1 MLGTT
6 LGLPSTVWR
15 VLATCHAMRN
25 VAEYEGVLDV
35 DDRLVLSLIEAAT
48 SVEAAVLKLSNR

>member
-1 MLGTT
+1 
-6 LGLPSTVWR
+6 
-15 VLATCHAMRN
+15 VLRN
-25 VAEYEGVLDV
+25 AVEYEGVLDV